1 MLICEWEQNVE
12 KSQQVSLAIVE
23 EDRIALI
30 QHSNLWCDFYHRAAK
45 PRIFHCFKS
54 LKENALTTPDYALQ
68 IMSQKKF
75 CTFLDFLNG
84 TGLG

>member
-23 EDRIALI
+23 EE
-30 QHSNLWCDFYHRAAK
+30 
-45 PRIFHCFKS
+45 
-54 LKENALTTPDYALQ
+54 ENALTAPDYALQ

-75 CTFLDFLNG
+75 CTLLDFLND
-84 TGLG
+84 TRLG